1 MTMWPDKAHR
11 RTVIAASLLL
21 LVAMVWLSR
30 DFGFTWDERFQQ
42 KYGEEIWDYMHGRL
56 PRASFDTDEGNQYLY
71 GGLVEVASVA
81 AQHIIP
87 TAETY
92 VVRHA
97 VNAVI
102 GWAGI
107 LICGITAGLL
117 FGRRAGWIAAALLT
131 VSPRYF
137 GDAMNNSKDL
147 PFAAMV
153 MAVLGITLTIDWLR
167 PRLTWSR
174 AGWLALVIALAIN
187 IRPLGL
193 ALLLYTAGVIG
204 LASLVNAVR
213 GTEEDRW
220 SRFAG
225 NVGRLLTIAVVCIP
239 AGTIFWPYAQAQPYL
254 RPLSAFVLITQL
266 QWQGAFD
273 VLFAGQNLTAGTLP
287 ASYVPTWVVISLPPV
302 ILVGFALSWLMVRR
316 GLAQAAG
323 WAGLI
328 VFAAAPVVAAV
339 VQHATIY
346 DGMRH
351 LLFIVPPIVA
361 LAGAGWSAVL
371 DTRARVACAVLLMV
385 GIVEPLVFQV
395 RNHPNQIVY
404 FTPLMG
410 GPKDAFARYDMDY
423 WGNSMLQAVQWA
435 DHVARASGIPLVVS
449 GNPIQAVDADAARF
463 RSLMV
468 VGRANPSYHLDI
480 RLMRGPSGSLR
491 EFASRPD
498 LLYKVTTAD
507 GTPLCVVIPGPAYQ
521 SVADRL
527 KLTFH

>member
-1 MTMWPDKAHR
+1 MTMWSADAHR
-11 RTVIAASLLL
+11 RAAIVASLLL
-21 LVAMVWLSR
+21 LIAMVGFSR

-42 KYGEEIWDYMHGRL
+42 HYGEEIWDYLQGRL
-56 PRASFDTDEGNQYLY
+56 PRTVFDTHEGNQYLY
-71 GGLVEVASVA
+71 GGLVEVVSVA
-81 AQHIIP
+81 AQHVVHRD
-87 TAETY
+87 TY

-102 GWAGI
+102 GWSGI

-131 VSPRYF
+131 VSPRYI

-153 MAVLGITLTIDWLR
+153 MVVLGITLTLDWSR
-167 PRLTWSR
+167 PRLSWART
-174 AGWLALVIALAIN
+174 GWMALCIAIAIN

-193 ALLLYTAGVIG
+193 ALLIYAGGVIG
-204 LASLVNAVR
+204 LASLANAIL
-213 GTEEDRW
+213 GSEDDRW

-225 NVGRLLTIAVVCIP
+225 NVGRLVLVAVVCIP

-287 ASYVPTWVVISLPPV
+287 ASYVPTWLVMSLPPV
-302 ILVGFALSWLMVRR
+302 VLAGFALSWLMIKR
-316 GLAQAAG
+316 GLRQAVG
-323 WAGLI
+323 WLGLLA
-328 VFAAAPVVAAV
+328 FAAAPVVTAIV
-339 VQHATIY
+339 RHATIY

-351 LLFIVPPIVA
+351 LLFIVPPITA
-361 LAGAGWSAVL
+361 LAGAGWSAML
-371 DTRARVACAVLLMV
+371 DTRARVAGAVLLLV
-385 GIVEPLVFQV
+385 GMAEPIVFQV
-395 RNHPNQIVY
+395 RNYPNQIVY

-410 GPKDAFARYDMDY
+410 GPKEAFARYDMDY

-435 DHVARASGIPLVVS
+435 DRVARESGVPLIIS
-449 GNPIQAVDADAARF
+449 GNPIQAVDADGARF

-468 VGRANPSYHLDI
+468 VARANPTYHLDI
-480 RLMRGPSGSLR
+480 RLMRGPSDSLR
-491 EFASRPD
+491 EFAARPD

-507 GTPLCVVIPGPAYQ
+507 GTPLCVVIPGPAYL

-527 KLTFH
+527 KLAPQ